1 MSPVLLDG
9 ERLTL
14 DDVER
19 VAWQGEAVVLD
30 PAASW
35 AIYPR

>member
-1 MSPVLLDG
+1 MSPVVLDG

-19 VAWQGEAVVLD
+19 VARHGEAVALD